1 MKKKIL
7 LSSILTIALC
17 LSLFTGATYALFT
30 SEDKVDIA
38 ITSGKVEAV
47 ATIENLE
54 TWSLEDDKAAAG
66 RTDGT
71 FSQGGKVEVVDNKL
85 TLKNVIPGDKVRFD
99 VKIENKSNVAI
110 LYSFAW
116 ETKED
121 GLVLMGGMNVT
132 INGVNYGPLK
142 EYNSAWTALAAE
154 AVVNPIK
161 VELELPEEAGNEYQG
176 LETGATITVQCV
188 QGNAGYTDTE
198 SFSKI
203 EAAAS
208 APVVAGEATNI
219 ALSDGTSAT
228 IPADAVL
235 EAGATNATLI
245 IASEDADAGNF
256 AFANGS
262 EQKGLNISIPEVA
275 ETNDKPIVIT
285 LPGELASGLNSTTVF
300 MFHKGVQMT
309 RVDAAAD
316 VDADG
321 EFFYDATNGNIV
333 FATTNFSNFTIVTL
347 KQTEVASE
355 AEFVAAVTKGENV
368 ILTENITISKTVI
381 FRNNVHIDLNGYAI
395 SAGCTNSTL
404 FQVAS
409 DQKPNVVITSS
420 KEGAE
425 LNVFGNG
432 LVLNYGSLE
441 FSNVEINVTDIRS
454 TNYQTFNTYGDI
466 KLGKDVVV
474 NVEYLGTSIISAQGA
489 CKIVID
495 GATINVGTF
504 KIHGGALI
512 DLADATEL
520 VMENATVEMTGYVVS
535 QFGGPHFI
543 DEYENVTVNN
553 CSFNIADESG
563 TVYKVVPSA
572 EKQQYR
578 IEK

>member
-17 LSLFTGATYALFT
+17 FSLLTGATFALFT
-30 SEDKVDIA
+30 SEDKVNIA
-38 ITSGKVEAV
+38 VTSGTVEAV

-71 FSQGGKVEVVDNKL
+71 FTQGGTAAISGKEL
-85 TLKNVIPGDKVRFD
+85 TLTNVIPGDKVSFD

-110 LYSFAW
+110 LYSFVWA
-116 ETKED
+116 TKED
-121 GLVLMGGMNVT
+121 GLALMSGMNVT

-142 EYNSAWTALAAE
+142 EYNSAWTALRAE
-154 AVVNPIK
+154 EVVAPIK
-161 VELELPEEAGNEYQG
+161 VELELPKEAGNEYQG
-176 LETGATITVQCV
+176 LKTGATITVKFV
-188 QGNAGYTDTE
+188 QGNAGYTDAE
-198 SFSKI
+198 SVSKI
-203 EAAAS
+203 EAAS

-219 ALSDGTSAT
+219 ALSDGTTAT
-228 IPADAVL
+228 IPADVVL
-235 EAGATNATLI
+235 EDGATNATLI
-245 IASEDADAGNF
+245 VTTEDADTGNF
-256 AFANGS
+256 VFANGA

-275 ETNDKPIVIT
+275 ETNDKPIVLT
-285 LPGELASGLNSTTVF
+285 LAGELASGLNSTTVF
-300 MFHKGVQMT
+300 MFHKGVEMT
-309 RVDAAAD
+309 RVAAAAD

-355 AEFVAAVTKGENV
+355 AEFIDAVTKGENV
-368 ILTENITISKTVI
+368 ILTEDITISKQVT
-381 FRNNVHIDLNGYAI
+381 FRKDVHIDLNGYAI
-395 SAGCTNSTL
+395 SAGFTNSTL
-404 FQVAS
+404 FHVAS

-432 LVLNYGSLE
+432 LVLNYGSVE

-454 TNYQTFNTYGDI
+454 TNYQTFSTYGDI

-474 NVEYLGTSIISAQGA
+474 NVEFLGTSIISAQGA

-504 KIHGGALI
+504 KINGAFI

-520 VMENATVEMTGYVVS
+520 VMKNATVKMTGYVAS
-535 QFGGPHFI
+535 QFGGPHLI
-543 DEYENVTVNN
+543 DEYENVTVND